1 MKKTNLFMAVVM
13 AMAASSVSASAQVVT
28 TTPAPLQQN
37 SDNVVLTY
45 HAAAAEGNNG
55 LANLPESSYLY
66 AHIGLVTDKSA
77 STGDWKYVV
86 TDWPANDGSNAQT
99 VNTDKNHLVYTAPN
113 TYTLTIG
120 NLREYFGV
128 TDPSENIRYIAMVPR
143 TADGRKQAGMA
154 DGSDILID
162 VLSEGFDISFA
173 SNADKLSPVFK
184 KATTLRFTVQ
194 STTEA
199 DLDISVNGT
208 SIASKSG
215 VTELTAE
222 YKLENTGN
230 YQVVATATAGGKT
243 LSASKSYA
251 MVGAAEAG
259 IYPGG
264 VPKMGT
270 VKNADGSVTFCLAA
284 PQKESAVLIGSWN
297 DYGISDES
305 NMKYQDYEGN
315 RYFFTTVNGL
325 DNSTY
330 YNYYFVVIGS
340 DNRSYNVGDPYCHLV
355 LDYYNDK
362 WLDPAVWPD
371 MPQYPYNKV
380 PDNTMISVYK
390 GDMDDYNWSSFQIPD
405 HNNLIVYEMLLR
417 DFTGTVGESNG
428 NGTVRQAIEK
438 IPYLKELG
446 VNAVEIMPVME
457 FNGNN
462 SWGYNTNFYMAP
474 DKTYGSPDD
483 YKEFIDICH
492 RNGIAVILDI
502 VFNQSDGLHPW
513 YKMYNIASNPFYNQT
528 APHAYNVL
536 NDWNQDN
543 DLVQQQWTD
552 ALKYWLTAYNVDG
565 FRFDLVKGLGDNN
578 SYGNGTD
585 NYNNSRVERMKRLH
599 DVIKSVKPDGIHINE
614 DLAQAFEEIK
624 LGEDKQIQWSNI
636 NGNSCQYAMGYNE
649 SSGNGKYL
657 SCFYAPSNEKR
668 PWGSTV
674 SYAESHDEERMGYKC
689 VTWGAAGVKNS
700 TTTIMKRLG
709 SVAAIMLMTPGP
721 KMIWQFGELGA
732 DQTTKSQNGD
742 NDTSP
747 KMVVWNYLDDPDRM
761 ALHDVYKQLCHL
773 RTENPDLFGP
783 DAEFEYSGGT
793 NMTALRTLRVRNGKK
808 EAIAFINPA
817 ISGEPRAV
825 NAASTVLNASNCK
838 LVAASAGFEPVLS
851 GTGTSVAVTVPPHS
865 MAVFAT
871 IDTAGE
877 GDMTAD
883 LDSAP
888 AVYGGNGRIEIIGDY
903 VSAEAYTLD
912 GRGCGLENLAAGIYV
927 VRVDGR
933 SYKVVVR

>member
-1 MKKTNLFMAVVM
+1 MRLNLRHLW
-13 AMAASSVSASAQVVT
+13 AMSAISASVAVSAQSIT
-28 TTPAPLQQN
+28 TSPAIITEDSKDIVITFH
-37 SDNVVLTY
+37 SDG
-45 HAAAAEGNNG
+45 GNR
-55 LANLPESSYLY
+55 
-66 AHIGLVTDKSA
+66 GLVGASA
-77 STGDWKYVV
+77 STGIYAHTGVITNLSDGQWK
-86 TDWPANDGSNAQT
+86 NAPT
-99 VNTDKNHLVYTAPN
+99 WGTNTEKYKL
-113 TYTLTIG
+113 TYTGPFTWEMRIPD
-120 NLREYFGV
+120 LREYYNI
-128 TDPSENIRYIAMVPR
+128 TASNENIEKLAFVFRNS
-143 TADGRKQAGMA
+143 
-154 DGSDILID
+154 DGSSECKTGCGGDIF
-162 VLSEGFDISFA
+162 VQ
-173 SNADKLSPVFK
+173 VFPK
-184 KATTLRFTVQ
+184 NFP
-194 STTEA
+194 
-199 DLDISVNGT
+199 
-208 SIASKSG
+208 ASK
-215 VTELTAE
+215 
-222 YKLENTGN
+222 
-230 YQVVATATAGGKT
+230 
-243 LSASKSYA
+243 
-251 MVGAAEAG
+251 EAV
-259 IYPGG
+259 YPGG
-264 VPKMGT
+264 TPKMGT
-270 VKNADGSVTFCLAA
+270 EINADGSVTFCIAA
-284 PQKESAVLIGSWN
+284 PGKTNAVMMGSWN
-297 DYGISDES
+297 DYTAAPEYVM
-305 NMKYQDYEGN
+305 NYQDYNGN
-315 RYFFTTVNGL
+315 RYFWLTL
-325 DNSTY
+325 DNLEKGKDYIYY
-330 YNYYFVVIGS
+330 YNIDGS
-340 DNRSYNVGDPYCHLV
+340 INVGDPYARLV
-355 LDYYNDK
+355 LDPNNDQYISSSVFPG
-362 WLDPAVWPD
+362 LPAYPSKKITGVPLAIFNSERDVYDWKVTD
-371 MPQYPYNKV
+371 FKGVPQS
-380 PDNTMISVYK
+380 D
-390 GDMDDYNWSSFQIPD
+390 
-405 HNNLIVYEMLLR
+405 LIIYELLIR
-417 DFTGTVGESNG
+417 DFTGTEGKALGE
-428 NGTVRQAIEK
+428 GTVKGVISK
-438 IPYLKELG
+438 LDYLKELG
-446 VNAVEIMPVME
+446 VNAIELLPIME
-457 FNGNN
+457 FAGNN

-474 DKTYGSPDD
+474 DKAYGSPDD

-700 TTTIMKRLG
+700 TPTIMKRLG

-793 NMTALRTLRVRNGKK
+793 NMTTLRTLRVRNGKK

-825 NAASTVLNASNCK
+825 NAASTVLNANNCK

-877 GDMTAD
+877 GDITAD

-912 GRGCGLENLAAGIYV
+912 GRCCGLENLAAGIYV

>member
-1 MKKTNLFMAVVM
+1 MKTIRLMLVALVLL
-13 AMAASSVSASAQVVT
+13 AMWPCAAQLVS
-28 TTPAPLQQN
+28 PDPYPLQCESQG
-37 SDNVVLTY
+37 VVLTY
-45 HAAAAEGNNG
+45 HADSPLGNKG
-55 LANLPESSYLY
+55 LMGLPQSTDVY
-66 AHIGLVTDKSA
+66 AHIGVITNLS
-77 STGDWKYVV
+77 SGSGDWKYVV
-86 TDWPANDGSNAQT
+86 TPWPGTGNQQEA
-99 VNTDKNHLVYTAPN
+99 NTDKNRLKYVAPS

-120 NLREYFGV
+120 NIREYFGV
-128 TDPSENIRYIAMVPR
+128 PAGETVKQIAIVFR
-143 TADGRKQAGMA
+143 TG
-154 DGSDILID
+154 DGSKQGKTASGGDIFVDVVPDGFQMLLECDYPDRLI
-162 VLSEGFDISFA
+162 A
-173 SNADKLSPVFK
+173 QP
-184 KATTLRFTVQ
+184 TTMTFT
-194 STTEA
+194 
-199 DLDISVNGT
+199 
-208 SIASKSG
+208 
-215 VTELTAE
+215 
-222 YKLENTGN
+222 
-230 YQVVATATAGGKT
+230 ATATADCAMQIKVNGT
-243 LSASKSYA
+243 EIASASGAKQITKAYNFDKPGTYNVEASATLAGNTITKSIQIAYPDNS
-251 MVGAAEAG
+251 GSKP
-259 IYPGG
+259 YPGG
-264 VPKMGT
+264 VPKMGA
-270 VKNADGSVTFCLAA
+270 VENSDGSVTFCLAA
-284 PQKESAVLIGSWN
+284 PGKISVMLVPAWD
-297 DYGISDES
+297 DYQMLEKNVMNYHD
-305 NMKYQDYEGN
+305 YQGN
-315 RYFFTTVNGL
+315 RYFWITVPGL
-325 DNSTY
+325 PKDQWLPY
-330 YNYYFVVIGS
+330 YYIVDDKYKVA
-340 DNRSYNVGDPYCHLV
+340 DPYAHLI
-355 LDYYNDK
+355 LDPYNDNTSQMNIAWRDRPRYPSDK
-362 WLDPAVWPD
+362 VQGVFLAV
-371 MPQYPYNKV
+371 YR
-380 PDNTMISVYK
+380 
-390 GDMDDYNWSSFQIPD
+390 GDMDDYEFSPFTIPD
-405 HNNLIVYEMLLR
+405 HDNLVIYELLLR
-417 DFTGTVGESNG
+417 DFTGIDGAAAGS
-428 NGTVRQAIEK
+428 GTIKRAMARL
-438 IPYLKELG
+438 PYLKELG
-446 VNAVEIMPVME
+446 VNVIELLPIME
-457 FNGNN
+457 FSGNQ

-474 DKTYGSPDD
+474 DKAYGSPDD
-483 YKEFIDICH
+483 YKEFIDLCH

-565 FRFDLVKGLGDNN
+565 FRFDLVKGLGDND
-578 SYGNGTD
+578 SYGSGTD
-585 NYNNSRVERMKRLH
+585 NFNNSRVERMKRLH

-624 LGEDKQIQWSNI
+624 LGEDKQIQWSNL

-657 SCFYAPSNEKR
+657 SSFYAPSNEKR

-689 VTWGAAGVKNS
+689 VTWGADGIKDS
-700 TTTIMKRLG
+700 TPTIMKRLG

-761 ALHDVYKQLCHL
+761 ALHDVYKHLCHL

-793 NMTALRTLRVRNGKK
+793 NMTTLRTLRVTNGKK

-825 NAASTVLNASNCK
+825 NATSTMLNANNCK
-838 LVAASAGFEPVLS
+838 LVAATTGFEPVLT

-871 IDTAGE
+871 MDTAGE
-877 GDMTAD
+877 GNMTAD
-883 LDSAP
+883 LGSAP
-888 AVYGGNGRIEIIGDY
+888 VVSGGNGRIEIIGDY
-903 VSAEAYTLD
+903 TSAEAYTLD